1 MRRLLLIIDPQNDFV
16 DSRGSLYVPGAES
29 GINSIVKYIREKGNT
44 IDGIAITQDTHH
56 KYHIAH
62 PAFWYPRPEPFT
74 QITAEDYRDGV
85 YSAIMYPKKEDKPFD
100 PFIMQYLE
108 SLPGPLTIWPEHCLE
123 GSWGLAF
130 PDSLVE
136 AIHSWEIQE
145 PKLREFKIYQKG
157 RWSNFEAFSLFTST
171 AFSYRPYADLDVFAK
186 YDEIVVCG
194 FAKDICVAN
203 TVKDMLDSGLYD
215 GKLVMFENGM
225 ASIDENSPMNSI
237 FSGLGKIRED

>member
-16 DSRGSLYVPGAES
+16 DSKGSLYVPKAEE
-29 GINSIVKYIREKGNT
+29 GVDAIIRYIKENGK
-44 IDGIAITQDTHH
+44 DLDDIAITQDTHH

-74 QITAEDYRDGV
+74 QITTEDYRDGV
-85 YSAIMYPKKEDKPFD
+85 YTAIMYPSTADKPFD

-123 GSWGLAF
+123 GSWGWAF
-130 PDSLVE
+130 PESLVS
-136 AIHSWEIQE
+136 ALHNWEIQV
-145 PKLREFKIYQKG
+145 PLKKFKIYQKG
-157 RWSNFEAFSLFTST
+157 MWSNVEAFSLFTPT
-171 AFSYRPYADLDVFAK
+171 ALDYRPYADLDIFAK

-203 TVKDMLDSGLYD
+203 TVKDMLDSGFYE
-215 GKLVMFENGM
+215 GKIVMFEAGM
-225 ASIDENSPMNSI
+225 ASINQDSPMNEI
-237 FSGLGKIRED
+237 FAGLKTI